1 MDAEKANNPAT
12 DPATTEQSEERAS
25 KPVSASYCT
34 MSEIVL
40 PNDTNGLGNLMG
52 GRLMYWMDICAAI
65 SSQRHSGRE
74 CVTASVDSVEFHSA
88 IRQSEIVLLESRVN
102 RAFRTSMEIE
112 INVQAENPR
121 EGTLRDCNRAYF
133 TFVAIG
139 RDGRPRVVPEAVPET
154 DEEKDRFASAA
165 RRREFRLLL
174 SGRME
179 FGDADHIQAYL
190 DSQQDPDAAS

>member
-1 MDAEKANNPAT
+1 MSPERAEAGAERDTSST
-12 DPATTEQSEERAS
+12 DGTRAS
-25 KPVSASYCT
+25 KPVSASKCT

-65 SSQRHSGRE
+65 SAQRHAGRV

-121 EGTLRDCNRAYF
+121 EGTLRMCNRAYF

-139 RDGRPRVVPEAVPET
+139 GDGRPRVVPETVPET
-154 DEEKDRFASAA
+154 DLERKQYASAA

-174 SGRME
+174 AGRMQL
-179 FGDADHIQAYL
+179 GDADHIKEYL
-190 DSQQDPDAAS
+190 DSLQDPDESS

>member
-1 MDAEKANNPAT
+1 MPDRQAADTAGRTSRDTDGERPA
-12 DPATTEQSEERAS
+12 R
-25 KPVSASYCT
+25 PVSASRCT

-65 SSQRHSGRE
+65 SAQRHSGRV

-88 IRQSEIVLLESRVN
+88 IRQSEIVILESRVN

-112 INVQAENPR
+112 INVHAENPR
-121 EGTLRDCNRAYF
+121 EGTLRKCNRAYF

-139 RDGRPRVVPEAVPET
+139 GDGRPRVVPEALPET
-154 DEEKDRFASAA
+154 EEEKSQFAAAA
-165 RRREFRLLL
+165 RRREFRLLIA
-174 SGRME
+174 GRMQLD
-179 FGDADHIQAYL
+179 DADHIRAYL
-190 DSQQDPDAAS
+190 ESLRDPDAT

>member
-1 MDAEKANNPAT
+1 MHAEQTA
-12 DPATTEQSEERAS
+12 EQSGERSGKRAS
-25 KPVSASYCT
+25 KPISASRCT

-65 SSQRHSGRE
+65 SSQRHAGRE

-88 IRQSEIVLLESRVN
+88 IRQSEIVILKSRVN

-112 INVQAENPR
+112 INVHAENPR
-121 EGTLRDCNRAYF
+121 EGTLRKCNRAYF

-139 RDGRPRVVPEAVPET
+139 RDGRPRVVPEVVPET
-154 DEEKDRFASAA
+154 DDERDQFAAAA

-179 FGDADHIQAYL
+179 FGDADQIRTYL
-190 DSQQDPDAAS
+190 DSQRDPDAAS

>member
-1 MDAEKANNPAT
+1 
-12 DPATTEQSEERAS
+12 
-25 KPVSASYCT
+25 

-65 SSQRHSGRE
+65 SAQRHSGHV

-88 IRQSEIVLLESRVN
+88 ILQSEIVLLESRVN

-112 INVQAENPR
+112 INVHAENPR
-121 EGTLRDCNRAYF
+121 EGTLRKCNRAYF
-133 TFVAIG
+133 TFVAI
-139 RDGRPRVVPEAVPET
+139 DSEGRPRVVPEPVPET
-154 DEEKDRFASAA
+154 EDEKKQFAAAA

-179 FGDADHIQAYL
+179 FGDADHIRTYL
-190 DSQQDPDAAS
+190 DAQHDADELS